1 MKKQAENLAAVQRRS
16 TSLAGRQEADAAKLL
31 RQSREGEGAG
41 EGLGGLGDQFRA
53 AAGSIPSQYNA
64 VVECEELRRVNGDLS
79 HRVAGLETQRGELE
93 AALAGAKGAA
103 LAAEEKAER
112 VEGEASAAR
121 VCADGTIEEYA
132 STVHT
137 LRSELD
143 GAMRELYAHGQHAA
157 DLQVGISNIEY
168 PLVSNT
174 MISNIEYRLT
184 EA

>member
-16 TSLAGRQEADAAKLL
+16 TSLAGRQEADAANLL
-31 RQSREGEGAG
+31 RQSQGGEGG
-41 EGLGGLGDQFRA
+41 EGGLGGPGGLGDQFRA
-53 AAGSIPSQYNA
+53 AAGSIPGQYNA
-64 VVECEELRRVNGDLS
+64 VVECEELRRLNGDLS
-79 HRVAGLETQRGELE
+79 HRVAGLETHRGEQE
-93 AALAGAKGAA
+93 AALEEAKGAA

-157 DLQVGISNIEY
+157 DLQVR
-168 PLVSNT
+168 
-174 MISNIEYRLT
+174 ISNIEYRLSPGSIILK
-184 EA
+184 